1 MNSTIEEEDEIFS
14 DNEDTISEN
23 EIKIARNSSMIHQ
36 SFSSTIFL

>member
-14 DNEDTISEN
+14 DNEDTIEN